1 MRNQMSDLIKV
12 RKIVTHTENIFH
24 EGGPSLTNPI
34 KKGSISIV
42 LNNPYAGKFVED
54 ITPMMEALKPVGL
67 EAAEHLIKLLGGS
80 NQIQSY
86 GKGSIVG
93 EEGELEHGALWH
105 VPGGYAM
112 REALGGALAIV
123 PSSKKVGGIGCRLDI
138 PITHINA
145 SYVRSHF
152 DGMEVGMAD
161 APRANEILVAVSVT
175 DSGRPFPRVGGLTTD
190 EAIGEDGL
198 R

>member
-1 MRNQMSDLIKV
+1 MNDLIKV
-12 RKIVTHTENIFH
+12 RKMVTHVENIFH
-24 EGGPSLTNPI
+24 EGVPVSKIPI
-34 KKGSISIV
+34 KKGAVLIV
-42 LNNPYAGKFVED
+42 LENPYAGQYVSK
-54 ITPMMEALKPVGL
+54 IIPMMDALKPIGL
-67 EAAEHLIKLLGGS
+67 DAANKLVDLLGGAD
-80 NQIQSY
+80 QVQSY

-93 EEGELEHGALWH
+93 EAGELEHGALWH

-123 PSSKKVGGIGCRLDI
+123 PSAKKVGGIGSRLDI

-152 DGMEVGMAD
+152 DAMEVYVQD
-161 APRANEILVAVSVT
+161 APRSHEIVYGLVKA
-175 DSGRPFPRVGGLTTD
+175 SGGRVHSRVGGL
-190 EAIGEDGL
+190 EANQISENDGL

>member
-1 MRNQMSDLIKV
+1 MSNLIKV
-12 RKIVTHTENIFH
+12 RKIVTHIENIYH
-24 EGGPSLTNPI
+24 EGGQAHSDPI
-34 KKGSISIV
+34 KKGAVLIV
-42 LNNPYAGKFVED
+42 LKNPYAGSYVED
-54 ITPMMEALKPVGL
+54 ITPMMEALKPIGL
-67 EAAEHLIKLLGGS
+67 DAANQLIELLGGVE
-80 NQIQSY
+80 QIQSY

-93 EEGELEHGALWH
+93 EAGELEHGALWH

-123 PSSKKVGGIGCRLDI
+123 PSAKKVGGIGSCLDI

-152 DGMEVGMAD
+152 DAMEVSVQD
-161 APRANEILVAVSVT
+161 APRPNELIYGLVMT
-175 DSGRPFPRVGGLTTD
+175 TGGRTHPRVGGLEID
-190 EAIGEDGL
+190 QISVNDGQ

>member
-1 MRNQMSDLIKV
+1 MNEIIKV
-12 RKIVTHTENIFH
+12 RKIVTHVENIYH
-24 EGGPSLTNPI
+24 DGGHPRKEEI
-34 KKGSISIV
+34 KKGAILIV
-42 LNNPYAGKFVED
+42 LENPYAGEFVDE

-67 EAAEHLIKLLGGS
+67 DAAQQLIELLGGS
-80 NQIQSY
+80 EKIHSY

-93 EEGELEHGALWH
+93 EAGELEHGALWH

-123 PSSKKVGGIGCRLDI
+123 PSSKKIGGIGSKLDI
-138 PITHINA
+138 PIGHINA

-152 DGMEVGMAD
+152 DAMEVYVQD
-161 APRANEILVAVSVT
+161 APRANEIVFGLVMT
-175 DSGRPFPRVGGLTTD
+175 TGGRIHSRVGGLQAD
-190 EAIGEDGL
+190 QISANDGL

>member
-1 MRNQMSDLIKV
+1 MSELVKI
-12 RKIVTHTENIFH
+12 RKMVTYIETIHH
-24 EGGPSLTNPI
+24 EGGPVRPEPYL
-34 KKGSISIV
+34 KGAV
-42 LNNPYAGKFVED
+42 LVVLENPYAGGYVED
-54 ITPMMEALKPVGL
+54 VSPMMEALKPLGL
-67 EAAEHLIKLLGGS
+67 QAATHLISLLGGKEKVEG
-80 NQIQSY
+80 Y

-93 EEGELEHGALWH
+93 ADGEIEHGALWH

-123 PSSKKVGGIGCRLDI
+123 PSSKKVGGVGCRLDI

-152 DGMEVGMAD
+152 DAMEVGVPD
-161 APRANEILVAVSVT
+161 APRANELVFGLVMT
-175 DSGRPFPRVGGLTTD
+175 TGGRVHARMGGLQAD
-190 EAIGEDGL
+190 QISVRDGQ

>member
-1 MRNQMSDLIKV
+1 MSDLIIV

-24 EGGPSLTNPI
+24 EGGPSLKNPI

-67 EAAEHLIKLLGGS
+67 EAAEHLIKLLGGP

-152 DGMEVGMAD
+152 DAMEVYVQD
-161 APRANEILVAVSVT
+161 APKSKEIVYSLVMT
-175 DSGRPFPRVGGLTTD
+175 TGGRTHSRVGGL
-190 EAIGEDGL
+190 EADQISVKDGL

>member
-1 MRNQMSDLIKV
+1 MNDLIKV
-12 RKIVTHTENIFH
+12 RKIVTHVENIFH
-24 EGGPSLTNPI
+24 EGGPVSKIPI
-34 KKGSISIV
+34 KKGAVLIV
-42 LNNPYAGKFVED
+42 LENPYAGQYVSK
-54 ITPMMEALKPVGL
+54 IIPMMDALKPIGL
-67 EAAEHLIKLLGGS
+67 DAANKLIDLLGGAD
-80 NQIQSY
+80 QVQSY

-93 EEGELEHGALWH
+93 EAGELEHGALWH

-123 PSSKKVGGIGCRLDI
+123 PSAKKVGGIGSRLDI

-152 DGMEVGMAD
+152 DAMEVYVQD
-161 APRANEILVAVSVT
+161 APRAREIVYGLVMAT
-175 DSGRPFPRVGGLTTD
+175 GGRVHSRIGGL
-190 EAIGEDGL
+190 EANQISVNDGL

>member
-1 MRNQMSDLIKV
+1 MSELIQI
-12 RKIVTHTENIFH
+12 RKTVTHVETIRH
-24 EGGPSLTNPI
+24 EGGPPLEEPL
-34 KKGSISIV
+34 KKGAIMIV
-42 LNNPYAGKFVED
+42 LRNPYAGSFVED
-54 ITPMMEALKPVGL
+54 VMPMMEALKPSGL
-67 EAAEHLIKLLGGS
+67 KAAQELISLLGGVDR
-80 NQIQSY
+80 IQSY

-93 EEGELEHGALWH
+93 ENGELEHGALWH

-123 PSSKKVGGIGCRLDI
+123 PSAKKVGGMGCTLDV

-152 DGMEVGMAD
+152 DAMEVSIPD
-161 APRANEILVAVSVT
+161 APRANEIVFTLVMT
-175 DSGRPFPRVGGLTTD
+175 TGGRVHARMGGLQ
-190 EAIGEDGL
+190 ANQISANDGL

>member
-1 MRNQMSDLIKV
+1 MNDLIKV
-12 RKIVTHTENIFH
+12 RKIVTHVENIFH
-24 EGGPSLTNPI
+24 EGGPVSKIPI
-34 KKGSISIV
+34 KKGAV
-42 LNNPYAGKFVED
+42 LVVLENPYAGQYVSK
-54 ITPMMEALKPVGL
+54 IIPMMEALKPIGL
-67 EAAEHLIKLLGGS
+67 DAANKLIDLLGGAD
-80 NQIQSY
+80 QVQSY

-93 EEGELEHGALWH
+93 EAGELEHGALWH

-123 PSSKKVGGIGCRLDI
+123 PSAKKVGGIGSRLDI

-152 DGMEVGMAD
+152 DAMEVYVQD
-161 APRANEILVAVSVT
+161 APRANELMFGLVMT
-175 DSGRPFPRVGGLTTD
+175 TGGRVHSRVGGL
-190 EAIGEDGL
+190 EANQISENDGL

>member
-1 MRNQMSDLIKV
+1 MNELIKV
-12 RKIVTHTENIFH
+12 RKIVTHVENIYH
-24 EGGPSLTNPI
+24 EGGQARKEAI
-34 KKGSISIV
+34 KKGAILIV
-42 LNNPYAGKFVED
+42 LENPYAGEFVDE
-54 ITPMMEALKPVGL
+54 IIPMMDALKPLGL
-67 EAAEHLIKLLGGS
+67 DAAEQLIELLGGADK
-80 NQIQSY
+80 IQSY

-93 EEGELEHGALWH
+93 EAGELEHGALWH

-123 PSSKKVGGIGCRLDI
+123 PSAKKIGGVGSRLDI

-152 DGMEVGMAD
+152 DAMEVYVQD
-161 APRANEILVAVSVT
+161 APRANEIVFGLVMAT
-175 DSGRPFPRVGGLTTD
+175 GGRIHSRVGGLQSD
-190 EAIGEDGL
+190 QISANDGL

>member
-1 MRNQMSDLIKV
+1 MNDLIKV
-12 RKIVTHTENIFH
+12 RKIVTHVENIFH
-24 EGGPSLTNPI
+24 EGGPVSKIPI
-34 KKGSISIV
+34 KKGAV
-42 LNNPYAGKFVED
+42 LVVLENPYAGQYVSK
-54 ITPMMEALKPVGL
+54 IIPMMEALKPIGL
-67 EAAEHLIKLLGGS
+67 DAANKLIDLLGGAD
-80 NQIQSY
+80 QVQSY

-93 EEGELEHGALWH
+93 ESGELEHGALWH

-123 PSSKKVGGIGCRLDI
+123 PSAKKVGGIGSRLDI

-152 DGMEVGMAD
+152 DAMEVYVQD
-161 APRANEILVAVSVT
+161 APRAHEIVYGLVMT
-175 DSGRPFPRVGGLTTD
+175 TGGRVHSRVGGL
-190 EAIGEDGL
+190 EANQISKNNGL